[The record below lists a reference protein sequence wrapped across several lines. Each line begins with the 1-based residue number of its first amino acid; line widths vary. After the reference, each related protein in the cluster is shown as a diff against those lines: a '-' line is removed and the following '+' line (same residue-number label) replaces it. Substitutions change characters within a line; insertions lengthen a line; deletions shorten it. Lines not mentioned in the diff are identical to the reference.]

1 MLFKKENAI
10 KVQGTKVDFHI
21 SADSVISGDVQTK
34 SSISVDGHIKGEINA
49 SGNVFIGKDAVV
61 DGDIS
66 GSDIHIA
73 GVVNGGISAA
83 GELVLV
89 SSAKVSGSIK
99 AAGVRIEK
107 ETKYEGVIS
116 MGMDGPKEFIKPA
129 RQDTML
135 ADSKLS

>member
-1 MLFKKENAI
+1 MLFKKENGI
-10 KVQGTKVDFHI
+10 NMQGTKVDFHV
-21 SADSVISGDVQTK
+21 SSDSTISGDVQTK
-34 SSISVDGHIKGEINA
+34 SSISVDGHIRGGIIA
-49 SGNVFIGKDAVV
+49 SGNVYLGKDAVV

-83 GELVLV
+83 GELTLV

-116 MGMDGPKEFIKPA
+116 MGMDGPKEFIKPVK
-129 RQDTML
+129 QETLL